1 MTLGLSVSASKAQ
14 ASRLRPNDPNI
25 PHLHNLLQRSFAY
38 MEGRIDPP
46 SSLHRL
52 TKALISE
59 HCETGEVWAIGDP
72 PIACVFLTPKP
83 ECLYVG
89 KLAVDHAM
97 RGQGLARQLIEVAE
111 VRARALELPRL
122 ELNARI
128 ELSENHKTFAALGFK
143 KHAERCHRGFTRT
156 TFISMRK
163 PVTAT

>member
-1 MTLGLSVSASKAQ
+1 MSASKAQ
-14 ASRLRPNDPNI
+14 ATRLRPNDPNI
-25 PHLHNLLQRSFAY
+25 PHLYELLQRSFAY

-72 PIACVFLTPKP
+72 PVACVFLTPKP

-97 RGQGLARQLIEVAE
+97 RGQGLARQLVQVAE
-111 VRARALELPRL
+111 ACARALGLPRL

-128 ELSENHKTFAALGFK
+128 ELTENHKTFAALGFK
-143 KHAERCHRGFTRT
+143 KNAEHCHPGFTRT

-163 PVTAT
+163 SVTVA

>member
-1 MTLGLSVSASKAQ
+1 MSASKAP
-14 ASRLRPNDPNI
+14 AKRLRPNDPNI
-25 PHLHNLLQRSFAY
+25 PHLHALLERSFAY

-52 TKALISE
+52 TIALISE

-89 KLAVDHAM
+89 KLAIDHAM
-97 RGQGLARQLIEVAE
+97 RGQGLARQLVQVAE
-111 VRARALELPRL
+111 ARARALDLPSL

-128 ELSENHKTFAALGFK
+128 ELTENHKTFAALGFK
-143 KHAERCHRGFTRT
+143 KHVERCHPGFTRT
-156 TFISMRK
+156 TFIAMRK
-163 PVTAT
+163 SVTAI